1 MNQGAHGRIG
11 GEVFQCLYGRSMA
24 YLTDPDLATQ
34 RLTEAGILLA
44 DAEWA

>member
-1 MNQGAHGRIG
+1 
-11 GEVFQCLYGRSMA
+11 MA